1 MIRKV
6 MSQFKKKI
14 QNTRP
19 SVIFL
24 QVSGSSE
31 SDNDTSISLF
41 VRKIN
46 PI

>member
-31 SDNDTSISLF
+31 SNDTSISLF